1 MNTFDEEYG
10 GILSPSRRKKERH
23 EGEWECTRCGYIRV
37 GEEPPA
43 TCPEC
48 GASADKFEFWE
59 FEEEDSD
66 WEDYE

>member
-1 MNTFDEEYG
+1 VNRFDEEFG
-10 GILSPSRRKKERH
+10 EVLTPNRGKRERY

-43 TCPEC
+43 ICPEC
-48 GASADKFEFWE
+48 GADADKFEFWE
-59 FEEEDSD
+59 FEEDSD